1 MFDFNNSIIKGMLE
15 NNLTNEQFEKVKEMY
30 EQRQHLEDIAKR
42 GPDFSVKINK
52 GIRAEDI
59 NQATKSV

>member
-30 EQRQHLEDIAKR
+30 EQ
-42 GPDFSVKINK
+42 
-52 GIRAEDI
+52 
-59 NQATKSV
+59 